1 MRRSAAALLAR
12 PPPPPPPPP
21 LGLEAVQA
29 AAAEAVRAAE
39 RKFAAVRAAV
49 PSLVLAAP
57 ALLPARRALLS
68 PAFAASGP
76 ALPASS
82 APVLPRARS
91 GSDLQAWPAGL
102 AIRSGGRGSDGGPA
116 GAGRDEPLA
125 SPRGAGPML
134 RRPFPPAD
142 GSLGGP
148 RGPRRCDAGGGRVTG
163 EDGARARA
171 ELGWAAARRF
181 SFSGIS
187 G

>member
-12 PPPPPPPPP
+12 PPPPPPPPPP

-68 PAFAASGP
+68 RAFSSTAP
-76 ALPASS
+76 ALPAAPPS
-82 APVLPRARS
+82 APMMRPTLPRARS
-91 GSDLQAWPAGL
+91 GGDLQALPPAADPRRGGGG
-102 AIRSGGRGSDGGPA
+102 ADGGRGGGGADGGR
-116 GAGRDEPLA
+116 GEPPL

-134 RRPFPPAD
+134 RPPRPPAAVVGAVAGRGDRDD
-142 GSLGGP
+142 G
-148 RGPRRCDAGGGRVTG
+148 RGR
-163 EDGARARA
+163 
-171 ELGWAAARRF
+171 AARR
-181 SFSGIS
+181 GALRR
-187 G
+187 